1 VTLQDI
7 RVSDVHEKVI
17 RGLFKAVTPNDKQ
30 IDLLMRRFATDPGRA
45 HKSSHLDADEMSAF
59 AEGMLPPAARAQ
71 YVSHLADCDQ
81 CRKQV
86 STLAIAAGAVTRA
99 EQSVADKIE
108 RRKFWQILAAF
119 FAVPVMRY
127 AAFGAMLLIVA
138 GVAFIA
144 LRPRTGSRELVA
156 DSKQQEP
163 VTAVKPSTDTNG
175 GLNPDATT
183 TRSGPASQ
191 SPATSDQNPKRD
203 ENRVAENTTP
213 PVSQP
218 MKEIARPANEAE
230 KKAEESTVAQK
241 PGYAPAP
248 PGETQ
253 GLARGQSGAGV
264 VTMSDSRK
272 EAAIKLPAADRER
285 DMAKDSGRAD
295 DASRT
300 SNQPAIA
307 MRRAEDQKQK
317 GPSRN
322 MDNVQANAQS
332 ANAQSAN
339 EVRAAP
345 PKTLG
350 GAASTEQS
358 PQTRSVGGHKF
369 RRQGN
374 SWIDQKFKSS
384 MTLKSISRGSDE
396 FAALDSGVR
405 SIAQQLGGELI
416 VVSKGK
422 AYLIK

>member
-1 VTLQDI
+1 
-7 RVSDVHEKVI
+7 
-17 RGLFKAVTPNDKQ
+17 
-30 IDLLMRRFATDPGRA
+30 MRRFATDPGRA

-59 AEGMLPPAARAQ
+59 AEGVLPPAARAQ

-86 STLAIAAGAVTRA
+86 SSLAIAAGAVTRV
-99 EQSVADKIE
+99 EQTAADKIE
-108 RRKFWQILAAF
+108 RRKLWQILAAF
-119 FAVPVMRY
+119 FAVPVLRY

-144 LRPRTGSRELVA
+144 LRPRTGPRELVA

-163 VTAVKPSTDTNG
+163 VTAVKPPADRNG
-175 GLNPDATT
+175 SLNPEVAT
-183 TRSGPASQ
+183 TRSASASQ

-203 ENRVAENTTP
+203 EARDAESTAP
-213 PVSQP
+213 PLQP
-218 MKEIARPANEAE
+218 MKETALPADKPE

-253 GLARGQSGAGV
+253 GLARPQSGTGGV

-272 EAAIKLPAADRER
+272 EAANKVPAADRER
-285 DMAKDSGRAD
+285 DMAKDSGRSD

-300 SNQPAIA
+300 TSQPAIA
-307 MRRAEDQKQK
+307 MRRVQDEKQK

-332 ANAQSAN
+332 AN
-339 EVRAAP
+339 EVRAEP
-345 PKTLG
+345 PKTSRG
-350 GAASTEQS
+350 VTSTEDS

-384 MTLKSISRGSDE
+384 MTLRSISRGSDE

-405 SIAQQLGGELI
+405 SIAQQIGGEVI